1 MLENAFVQHH
11 VVVVVVA
18 FALSCLENLHLSLVS
33 KIHIR

>member
-11 VVVVVVA
+11 VVVVVA